1 MSMPSEAIDA
11 APRRTAANAA
21 SLAAAYPPRS
31 AAAYALALLMITA
44 IVSLL
49 DRQILTLLVQ
59 PIKADLGVSD
69 TQVSLLQGFAFAL
82 FYTFMGIPLGLLVD
96 RVNRRNLIVF
106 GVLVWSAMTI
116 ACGLSRGFWTLFLAR
131 VGVGIGEAVLHPAAY
146 SLMSDYFAPASR
158 GRAFSLFSAAGT
170 LGIALSWVFGGAV
183 LSWLGNVGS
192 MVLPAL
198 GQLPTWKIVFLTA
211 GVPGLVL
218 IPLLL
223 TLREPTR
230 RERAGLS
237 GTRGLTAMRA
247 FLKQNRRAV
256 GLVLIVNA
264 LIALA
269 GYGVIAWM
277 AASFVR
283 VYGVKL
289 GTAGLL
295 CGLIMGAAALIG
307 APIGG
312 YFADRFTAQGRI
324 GGKMLIPVFSGVLG
338 AAAFS
343 AWWLV
348 NDLYVAVVLGIVAF
362 SIQVATTSTAGAALT
377 DLVPNELR
385 GQLSAVFLLVTGV
398 AGIGLGPT
406 SIALVTDHLFHSE
419 VSVRYSMIVVAAP
432 CLLLAALLSWVGR
445 RVYSN
450 TVAARRAELFA

>member
-1 MSMPSEAIDA
+1 
-11 APRRTAANAA
+11 
-21 SLAAAYPPRS
+21 
-31 AAAYALALLMITA
+31 
-44 IVSLL
+44 
-49 DRQILTLLVQ
+49 
-59 PIKADLGVSD
+59 
-69 TQVSLLQGFAFAL
+69 
-82 FYTFMGIPLGLLVD
+82 
-96 RVNRRNLIVF
+96 
-106 GVLVWSAMTI
+106 
-116 ACGLSRGFWTLFLAR
+116 
-131 VGVGIGEAVLHPAAY
+131 
-146 SLMSDYFAPASR
+146 
-158 GRAFSLFSAAGT
+158 
-170 LGIALSWVFGGAV
+170 
-183 LSWLGNVGS
+183 
-192 MVLPAL
+192 
-198 GQLPTWKIVFLTA
+198 
-211 GVPGLVL
+211 
-218 IPLLL
+218 
-223 TLREPTR
+223 
-230 RERAGLS
+230 
-237 GTRGLTAMRA
+237 
-247 FLKQNRRAV
+247 
-256 GLVLIVNA
+256 
-264 LIALA
+264 
-269 GYGVIAWM
+269 M

-324 GGKMLIPVFSGVLG
+324 GGKMLMPVFSGVLG